1 MEKIIF
7 MKKYSQEF
15 KLKVVQ
21 FYLSGYG
28 KALTGKQ
35 FNINASNVEKW
46 VKLYQKFGE
55 TALIDSTNRQRF
67 TTEFKHQVVLTVL
80 EKNLS
85 LREAET
91 LFELKSKTV
100 ITRWLRQYRASG
112 IEGLKAK
119 TRERLN
125 LMPKFNSDKEDN
137 RKTQEELLEELAY
150 LRAEN
155 AFLKKRRALRLEQEA
170 REAAEQ
176 QHLRDLYQG

>member
-1 MEKIIF
+1 M
-7 MKKYSQEF
+7 
-15 KLKVVQ
+15 
-21 FYLSGYG
+21 
-28 KALTGKQ
+28 
-35 FNINASNVEKW
+35 
-46 VKLYQKFGE
+46 
-55 TALIDSTNRQRF
+55 
-67 TTEFKHQVVLTVL
+67 TVL